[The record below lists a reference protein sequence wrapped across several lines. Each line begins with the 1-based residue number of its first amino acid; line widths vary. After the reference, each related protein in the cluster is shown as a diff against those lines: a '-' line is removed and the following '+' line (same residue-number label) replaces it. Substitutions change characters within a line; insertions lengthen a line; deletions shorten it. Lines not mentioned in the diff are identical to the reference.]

1 MSKRPDILPCKCGR
15 TPTLRYRMPYSWIE
29 CKCGRSTKMYADFYE
44 QVDPDAVR
52 SAINEWNKKIQ
63 GENNV

>member
-1 MSKRPDILPCKCGR
+1 
-15 TPTLRYRMPYSWIE
+15 
-29 CKCGRSTKMYADFYE
+29 MYADFYE